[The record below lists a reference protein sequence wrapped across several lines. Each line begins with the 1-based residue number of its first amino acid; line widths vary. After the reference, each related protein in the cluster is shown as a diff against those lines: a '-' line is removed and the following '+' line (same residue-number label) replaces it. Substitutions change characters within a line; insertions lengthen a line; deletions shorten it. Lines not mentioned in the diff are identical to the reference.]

1 MSCESKLLFHNLR
14 RLLSPQGGDRS
25 EDLNLTREARSD
37 GARGKRQ
44 KKKVMSTELHH
55 MQRVGWLGLIK
66 ECQDPKRGSIR
77 LGQRQEAE

>member
-1 MSCESKLLFHNLR
+1 MLGVSMEHLKREGGGLSWETKLLFHNLR

-44 KKKVMSTELHH
+44 ERGHEH
-55 MQRVGWLGLIK
+55 IEQHQMQRMNRV
-66 ECQDPKRGSIR
+66 
-77 LGQRQEAE
+77 